1 MSRFKPSPGQPS
13 ITRAATALQS
23 DPLKPEARLLI
34 LPPAEHNPAVAQ
46 PVRRN
51 ILQSIGYFA
60 LVLYVFS
67 WASYINE
74 ISLAYL
80 GAKPYISM
88 ICGPI
93 AVLAL
98 LAGGSMLRG
107 LKTRVGMYWM
117 ALLLWMVIGAPFSY
131 WKSDTLK
138 NLADYGPKVHVI
150 FFLLCAALFTVKDC
164 RLLVYAN
171 LAGGFI
177 LVLLCALVGRIDA
190 SRFVLPSGSF
200 LNPNALALQL
210 LVAACLF
217 IMLVMH
223 RNIIIRVIGLV
234 GIGTSLPFIL
244 KTGSRGSFVAIVAVL
259 FALFFIVQRTAR
271 LKMVIAVI
279 VFTVPALLVVPP
291 AALNRIVN
299 IAIKSE
305 QPTDDETYAV
315 ASQLSRQELLKDSLI
330 YTATHPLF
338 GVGMGEFGAAVWGDG
353 EKRGVRT
360 AWAGTHNSFTQ
371 ISAECG
377 IPALIFYTAVVFLC
391 IRMNRRL
398 YKATRGD
405 PSMQDISSIALTLY
419 LTMVAF
425 AVNTFFFHTAYGY
438 YLSTLAGLSV
448 ALQFASAGRLSN
460 AATALA
466 AGAAESL
473 PVAQTVAPLPPRPAP
488 EAASEVASFRF
499 PGAGPKWR

>member
-13 ITRAATALQS
+13 VARAATALQP
-23 DPLKPEARLLI
+23 DPLKPEAPLLM
-34 LPPAEHNPAVAQ
+34 LPPAEHNPAVARPLQ
-46 PVRRN
+46 RN
-51 ILQSIGYFA
+51 FLQSIGYVA
-60 LVLYVFS
+60 LVLYIFS

-74 ISLAYL
+74 IGIANF
-80 GAKPYISM
+80 GVKPYISM
-88 ICGPI
+88 ISGPI

-98 LAGGSMLRG
+98 FAGGSIMRG

-117 ALLLWMVIGAPFSY
+117 ALLVWMVIGAPFSY
-131 WKSDTLK
+131 WRSDTLK
-138 NLADYGPKVHVI
+138 NLVNYGPRVHLI

-164 RLLVYAN
+164 RVIVYAN

-177 LVLLCALVGRIDA
+177 LVLLCLLFGKIDA
-190 SRFVLPSGSF
+190 GRFVIPSGSF

-223 RNIIIRVIGLV
+223 RNMLVRVIGLV
-234 GIGTSLPFIL
+234 GIGTSLPYIL
-244 KTGSRGSFVAIVAVL
+244 KTGSRGSFVAIVVVL
-259 FALFFIVQRTAR
+259 IALFFTVQRTAR

-279 VFTVPALLVVPP
+279 VFTVPALLVVPKT
-291 AALNRIVN
+291 ALNRIVN
-299 IAIKSE
+299 IAVKSE
-305 QPTDDETYAV
+305 QPTGDETYALE
-315 ASQLSRQELLKDSLI
+315 SQLSREELLKDSI
-330 YTATHPLF
+330 KYTFTHPLF
-338 GVGMGEFGAAVWGDG
+338 GVGMNEFGAAVWGDG

-360 AWAGTHNSFTQ
+360 SWAGTHNSFTQ

-377 IPALIFYTAVVFLC
+377 IPALIFYTTVIFLC

-405 PSMQDISSIALTLY
+405 PAMQDISSIALTLY
-419 LTMVAF
+419 LTMIAF

-448 ALQFASAGRLSN
+448 ALQFASAGRLGI
-460 AATALA
+460 A
-466 AGAAESL
+466 
-473 PVAQTVAPLPPRPAP
+473 APLSTARTLTPAP
-488 EAASEVASFRF
+488 NLPAR
-499 PGAGPKWR
+499 